1 MVIPKSLSPFIVS
14 TFSPLVTHLLPPS
27 PTPETTHSKEI
38 CSHQS
43 DLPGVSMTIAQ
54 SKWGVT
60 GHVAPSPRLQLRIG
74 HGPDGEDDDDDDD
87 GCSILDTRTRA
98 EQKLYGDALE

>member
-1 MVIPKSLSPFIVS
+1 
-14 TFSPLVTHLLPPS
+14 
-27 PTPETTHSKEI
+27 
-38 CSHQS
+38 
-43 DLPGVSMTIAQ
+43 MTIAQ